1 MKSLLNKIL
10 SLVLKYYILK
20 KRQIS
25 NYVNK
30 KEKKKFKGLN
40 LKQKTNK
47 AQKID
52 KRREKKIKVKLK
64 AINK

>member
-10 SLVLKYYILK
+10 SLVLKNQILK